1 MRYTLFSWDCSS
13 IGQSTAL
20 SRRKLR
26 VRAPSVP
33 TDPINTST
41 HLFILWQNKHNEMNR
56 ISVLLNIYFFFFRYF
71 SSNTN
76 MKIFITST
84 SPYWW
89 ERGIIG
95 LVQLLGT
102 SYSGFQGITY
112 WVWSFNLLPLY
123 NGIEYHMF
131 LGSTYTIRIH
141 FLYTPK

>member
-1 MRYTLFSWDCSS
+1 MYAIRLFSWDCSS

-56 ISVLLNIYFFFFRYF
+56 ISVLLNIYFLFFRYF

-76 MKIFITST
+76 IKIFITST

-141 FLYTPK
+141 Y